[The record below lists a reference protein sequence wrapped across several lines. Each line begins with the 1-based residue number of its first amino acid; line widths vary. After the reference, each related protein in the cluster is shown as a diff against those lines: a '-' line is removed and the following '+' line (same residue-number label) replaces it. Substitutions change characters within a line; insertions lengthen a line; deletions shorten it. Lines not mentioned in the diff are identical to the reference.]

1 MNVLGRL
8 YNMKLSEIYF
18 KAQKK
23 LFPMVNEEFRFKY
36 YDKINSLTCIVGK
49 NGIGKTRFLNSIL
62 QNRAGVE
69 LLFNDGTIKFG
80 IEKSNNARS
89 DIDIDRKSVR
99 YINDHFAIIKYSSAI
114 EYGPIGE
121 NVIGHDVSTSYL
133 LQKMSLSELNRYDVI
148 NQVAVVAKKLEQISE
163 LIDFNNKRIKVCL
176 SDEGEA
182 IYSLNDKYLNGY
194 LSEYA
199 EDLLKTPNKYKGVL
213 RKKFISILFDELLI
227 SDSLSQL
234 NEKFNNDPIKV
245 LFNEINS
252 TNFTVTEK
260 FYELLSELTSSSFT
274 TQVQKFLE
282 VYSSI
287 TDVSNDF
294 LKSGRKFKLYSLDDL
309 HIINS
314 VIEFFY
320 PETNIEDCNLVYE
333 VFGVLAFSWDGL
345 SSGEMSILNLLGR
358 IFSGKK
364 HYGNITNKLL
374 LIDEVDLGLHPEWQ
388 RLWVSD
394 VLPLISEIL
403 CSDDQELQVII
414 TTHSPIIL
422 SDILDQDIIYLGDG
436 QLEEKT
442 FGQNIYTL
450 FNNSF
455 FLEDVQ
461 GKFVSKKLVNLS
473 QFLNELSSK
482 QQFELT
488 TENCDKLNGILGL
501 SSVDSISDIS
511 VFKETLNRL
520 IDSVG
525 EEILRNYFSYLFNEI
540 NFDLEER
547 LNKIRKLKNELREL
561 EGRES

>member
-1 MNVLGRL
+1 
-8 YNMKLSEIYF
+8 MKLNEIYF
-18 KAQKK
+18 KSLKK
-23 LFPMVNEEFRFKY
+23 LFPTVNEGFRFKY

-62 QNRAGVE
+62 QNRAGVD

-80 IEKSNNARS
+80 IEKSQTVRP

-99 YINDHFAIIKYSSAI
+99 YINDNFAIIKYSSAI
-114 EYGPIGE
+114 EYGPIGK

-148 NQVAVVAKKLEQISE
+148 NQIAVVAKNLEKISE

-182 IYSLNDKYLNGY
+182 IHSLKDKYLNSY

-199 EDLLKTPNKYKGVL
+199 EDLLKISDKYKGVL

-227 SDSLSQL
+227 SDRLNQL
-234 NEKFNNDPIKV
+234 EEKYNANPITV

-260 FYELLSELTSSSFT
+260 FYGLLSEITSHTFT
-274 TQVQKFLE
+274 TQVKKFFE
-282 VYSSI
+282 VYSLI
-287 TDVSNDF
+287 TDATNDF
-294 LKSGRKFKLYSLDDL
+294 LKSGRKFKLYSKDDL
-309 HIINS
+309 HAINC
-314 VIEFFY
+314 VIKFFY
-320 PETNIEDCNLVYE
+320 PETNLENCNILYE
-333 VFGVLAFSWDGL
+333 VFSVLSFSWDGL

-358 IFSGKK
+358 LYSGKK
-364 HYGNITNKLL
+364 NYGNIPNKLL
-374 LIDEVDLGLHPEWQ
+374 LVDEVDLGLHPEWQ

-394 VLPLISEIL
+394 VLPLISETL
-403 CSDDQELQVII
+403 CSDNQELQVII

-422 SDILDQDIIYLGDG
+422 SDILNQDIIYLGDG
-436 QLEEKT
+436 ELQEKT

-455 FLEDVQ
+455 FLDDVQ
-461 GKFVSKKLVNLS
+461 GKFVSNKLERIS
-473 QFLNELSSK
+473 RFLNKLMLENPVELSEDNTN
-482 QQFELT
+482 ELCT
-488 TENCDKLNGILGL
+488 ILGVENL
-501 SSVDSISDIS
+501 DQINDMV
-511 VFKETLNRL
+511 VFKETLKNL

-525 EEILRNYFSYLFNEI
+525 EEILQNYFLYLFDEI
-540 NFDLEER
+540 KFSTNDRQEEIEKLKMRLKKLEEDD
-547 LNKIRKLKNELREL
+547 KE
-561 EGRES
+561 

>member
-1 MNVLGRL
+1 
-8 YNMKLSEIYF
+8 
-18 KAQKK
+18 
-23 LFPMVNEEFRFKY
+23 MVNEEFRFKY

-80 IEKSNNARS
+80 IEKSKNARS

-121 NVIGHDVSTSYL
+121 NVIGHDISTSYL

-182 IYSLNDKYLNGY
+182 IYSLNDKYLNSY

-234 NEKFNNDPIKV
+234 NEKFNDDPIKV

-422 SDILDQDIIYLGDG
+422 SDILNQDIIYLGDG
-436 QLEEKT
+436 QLKEKT

-501 SSVDSISDIS
+501 SSVNSISDIS
-511 VFKETLNRL
+511 VFKETLSRL

-547 LNKIRKLKNELREL
+547 LNKIRKLKSELRKL

>member
-1 MNVLGRL
+1 
-8 YNMKLSEIYF
+8 MKLSEIYF

-80 IEKSNNARS
+80 IEKSKNARS

-121 NVIGHDVSTSYL
+121 NVIGHDISTSYL

-182 IYSLNDKYLNGY
+182 IYSLNDKYLNSY

-234 NEKFNNDPIKV
+234 NEKFNDDPIKV

-274 TQVQKFLE
+274 TRVQKFLE

-422 SDILDQDIIYLGDG
+422 SDILNQDIIYLGDG
-436 QLEEKT
+436 QLKEKT

-501 SSVDSISDIS
+501 SSVNSISDIS
-511 VFKETLNRL
+511 VFKETLSRL

-547 LNKIRKLKNELREL
+547 LNKIRKLKSELRKL

>member
-1 MNVLGRL
+1 
-8 YNMKLSEIYF
+8 
-18 KAQKK
+18 
-23 LFPMVNEEFRFKY
+23 MVNEEFRFKY

-80 IEKSNNARS
+80 IEKSKNARS

-148 NQVAVVAKKLEQISE
+148 NQVAVVAKKLEQISG

-199 EDLLKTPNKYKGVL
+199 EDLLKTPNKYKVVL

-234 NEKFNNDPIKV
+234 NEKFKDDPIKV

-252 TNFTVTEK
+252 TSFTVTEK
-260 FYELLSELTSSSFT
+260 FYELLSEITSSTFT
-274 TQVQKFLE
+274 SQVQKFFE
-282 VYSSI
+282 VYSLM
-287 TDVSNDF
+287 TDASNDF
-294 LKSGRKFKLYSLDDL
+294 LKSRRKFKLYSLDDL
-309 HIINS
+309 HTING

-320 PETNIEDCNLVYE
+320 PETNIENCNLVYE
-333 VFGVLAFSWDGL
+333 VFSVLSFSWDGL

-364 HYGNITNKLL
+364 HYGNIPNKLL

-422 SDILDQDIIYLGDG
+422 SDILNQDIIYLGDG
-436 QLEEKT
+436 QLKEKT

-461 GKFVSKKLVNLS
+461 GKFVSEKLVNLS

-488 TENCDKLNGILGL
+488 TENCDKLRGILGT
-501 SSVDSISDIS
+501 SSIDSINDIS

-520 IDSVG
+520 INSVG

-540 NFDLEER
+540 NFDSEER
-547 LNKIRKLKNELREL
+547 LNKIRKLKSELRKL